1 MTTQLA
7 SAKPNHN
14 ISISSFI
21 LSLLNFDDG
30 YPFSHSLVA
39 ELLICCLQIAKFWIR
54 LITFATK
61 QLAKM
66 KSLNELRLRKEFSE
80 ARCRPATGIQYTK
93 QFHIRHTHNQYWDE
107 LNHVTQCIQTD
118 SVLCKR

>member
-7 SAKPNHN
+7 SAKPNHI

-21 LSLLNFDDG
+21 LSLLNFDER
-30 YPFSHSLVA
+30 YLFSHSLVV
-39 ELLICCLQIAKFWIR
+39 ELLIFCLQIAKLWIR

-66 KSLNELRLRKEFSE
+66 KSLNKLHLREEFSE
-80 ARCRPATGIQYTK
+80 ARCRRVTGITIHK
-93 QFHIRHTHNQYWDE
+93 AVSH
-107 LNHVTQCIQTD
+107 
-118 SVLCKR
+118 